1 MIKQLPTKVKTYNL
15 INLPIGIDFPYFS
28 QTLQPTRTNN
38 MTIDII
44 GAGIGGLTTA
54 IALEQKGIN
63 IRIFERSEQIK
74 AVGAG
79 IILANNAMQVYEKL
93 GLRKIIEENGNPIS
107 SMNITK
113 SNLKP
118 LSKIDLS
125 YFEQKHNIKNIAIH
139 RGKLQ
144 QILIDRLNTKIELK
158 HKLISIDKKANAYS
172 LKFENGK
179 QIQSSTI
186 LGADGLN
193 SIVRQNI
200 LPNNSIRN
208 ANQICWRGITDFN
221 LPIKFRN
228 ELNEAWGKSERFGFV
243 QIAENKVYWY
253 ALKSFKKNKNEF
265 SINNLEQYFID
276 YNSVIKDIIKSTKK
290 EQINTAEISD
300 LKPTNIWH
308 KENVCLIGDSAHAT
322 TPNMGQGAC
331 QAIEDAFVLSECIDK
346 YEITKAFT
354 EYQKLRLPKAHQ
366 VVKASWLVGK
376 LAHLKNPLLIG
387 LRNQMLRLTPSSVNR
402 KQNEQIFQLAEI
414 EQR

>member
-1 MIKQLPTKVKTYNL
+1 
-15 INLPIGIDFPYFS
+15 
-28 QTLQPTRTNN
+28 

-44 GAGIGGLTTA
+44 GSGIGGLTTA
-54 IALEQKGIN
+54 IALEQKGIKT
-63 IRIFERSEQIK
+63 RIFEQAEQIK
-74 AVGAG
+74 EVGSG

-118 LSKIDLS
+118 LSKIDLF
-125 YFEQKHNIKNIAIH
+125 YFEQIHNTKNIAIH

-144 QILIDRLNTKIELK
+144 KILIDELK
-158 HKLISIDKKANAYS
+158 STEINLNSKLTSIIKSKNRYDLN
-172 LKFENGK
+172 FENGK

-193 SIVRQNI
+193 SVVRQE
-200 LPNNSIRN
+200 LFPKNSIRN
-208 ANQICWRGITDFN
+208 ANQMCWRGVTAYK
-221 LPIKFRN
+221 LPAKFKN

-243 QIAENKVYWY
+243 PIAENKVYWY
-253 ALKSFKKNKNEF
+253 ALKSFKKNSHEF
-265 SINNLEQYFID
+265 SVNNLSQYFSG
-276 YNSVIKDIIKSTKK
+276 YNSIIKDIINSTKK

-331 QAIEDAFVLSECIDK
+331 QAIEDAYVLSECLNK
-346 YEITKAFT
+346 YEIAKAFS

-366 VVKASWLVGK
+366 VVKVSWALGK
-376 LAHLKNPLLIG
+376 MAHLSNPILIG
-387 LRNQMLRLTPSSVNR
+387 LRNQILRLTPSSVNR
-402 KQNEQIFQLAEI
+402 KQNTQIFQLAKI
-414 EQR
+414 

>member
-1 MIKQLPTKVKTYNL
+1 MRTIPQRNHSRDRYHQLEQKIMN
-15 INLPIGIDFPYFS
+15 
-28 QTLQPTRTNN
+28 
-38 MTIDII
+38 IDII

-54 IALEQKGIN
+54 IALEQKGIKA
-63 IRIFERSEQIK
+63 RIFEQAKQINE
-74 AVGAG
+74 VGAG

-93 GLRKIIEENGNPIS
+93 GLRRVIEENGNPIS

-118 LSKIDLS
+118 LSKIDLT
-125 YFEQKHNIKNIAIH
+125 YFEQKHNTKNIAIH

-144 QILIDRLNTKIELK
+144 QILIDKLK
-158 HKLISIDKKANAYS
+158 STEINLDHKLASIEKS
-172 LKFENGK
+172 ENGYDLNFEK
-179 QIQSSTI
+179 GNQIHSSTV

-200 LPNNSIRN
+200 FPNNIIRN
-208 ANQICWRGITDFN
+208 ANQICWRGVTEFELPLN
-221 LPIKFRN
+221 LRN

-243 QIAENKVYWY
+243 QIADNKVYWY
-253 ALKSFKKNKNEF
+253 ALKSFKKSMNEF
-265 SINNLEQYFID
+265 SINDLHQYFSS
-276 YNSVIKDIIKSTKK
+276 YNSIIKNIVNSTNK

-300 LKPTNIWH
+300 LKPMNNWF
-308 KENVCLIGDSAHAT
+308 KRNVCLIGDAAHAT

-331 QAIEDAFVLSECIDK
+331 QAIEDAYVLSECLDK
-346 YEITKAFT
+346 YEIDKAFS

-376 LAHLKNPLLIG
+376 MAHLTNPILIG

-402 KQNEQIFQLAEI
+402 KQNELIFQLAKI
-414 EQR
+414 

>member
-1 MIKQLPTKVKTYNL
+1 MN
-15 INLPIGIDFPYFS
+15 
-28 QTLQPTRTNN
+28 
-38 MTIDII
+38 IDII

-54 IALEQKGIN
+54 IALEQKGIKT
-63 IRIFERSEQIK
+63 RIFEQTKQIK
-74 AVGAG
+74 EVGAG

-113 SNLKP
+113 SNLKL

-125 YFEQKHNIKNIAIH
+125 YFEQKYNTKNIAIH

-144 QILIDRLNTKIELK
+144 QILINQLKSTEIKTNNKLTSIIKSENGYNLN
-158 HKLISIDKKANAYS
+158 
-172 LKFENGK
+172 FETGK

-193 SIVRQNI
+193 SVVRRE
-200 LPNNSIRN
+200 LFPENNIRN
-208 ANQICWRGITDFN
+208 ANQVCWRGVTEYE

-265 SINNLEQYFID
+265 SINNLHQYFSG
-276 YNSVIKDIIKSTKK
+276 YNSIIKDIINSTKK
-290 EQINTAEISD
+290 KQINIAEISD

-308 KENVCLIGDSAHAT
+308 KKNVCLIGDSAHAT

-331 QAIEDAFVLSECIDK
+331 QAIEDAYVLSECLNK
-346 YEITKAFT
+346 YEIAKAFS

-366 VVKASWLVGK
+366 VVKTSWILGK
-376 LAHLKNPLLIG
+376 IAHFSNPILIG
-387 LRNQMLRLTPSSVNR
+387 LRNQILKLTPSSVNR
-402 KQNEQIFQLAEI
+402 KQNEQIFQLAKV
-414 EQR
+414 

>member
-1 MIKQLPTKVKTYNL
+1 MN
-15 INLPIGIDFPYFS
+15 
-28 QTLQPTRTNN
+28 
-38 MTIDII
+38 IDII

-54 IALEQKGIN
+54 IALEQKGIKT
-63 IRIFERSEQIK
+63 RIFEQAEQIK
-74 AVGAG
+74 EVGAG

-118 LSKIDLS
+118 LSKIDLTF
-125 YFEQKHNIKNIAIH
+125 FEQKHNTKNIAIH

-144 QILIDRLNTKIELK
+144 QILIDKLKSTEINLNN
-158 HKLISIDKKANAYS
+158 KLTSIVKSENGYDLN
-172 LKFENGK
+172 FENGK
-179 QIQSSTI
+179 LIQSSTV

-193 SIVRQNI
+193 SVVRQK
-200 LPNNSIRN
+200 LFPNNSIRN
-208 ANQICWRGITDFN
+208 ANQICWRGVTKYE
-221 LPIKFRN
+221 LPEKFRN

-265 SINNLEQYFID
+265 SINNLHQYFCS
-276 YNSVIKDIIKSTKK
+276 YNSIVKDIINSTKK
-290 EQINTAEISD
+290 EQINTTEISD

-322 TPNMGQGAC
+322 TPNIGQGAC
-331 QAIEDAFVLSECIDK
+331 QAIEDAYLLSECLDK
-346 YEITKAFT
+346 NKIGQAFT

-366 VVKASWLVGK
+366 VVKTSWFVGK
-376 LAHLKNPLLIG
+376 MAHISNPILIG
-387 LRNQMLRLTPSSVNR
+387 LRNQILRLTPSSVNK
-402 KQNEQIFQLAEI
+402 KQNEQIFQLAKI
-414 EQR
+414 